1 MKAVAC
7 FNHQISGYVLFE
19 MVGKDKDTVC
29 KVTIKLENFEPCK
42 THAIHIHEYGDM
54 RQGCKSAGGH
64 YNPFNKNH
72 GCIHLSDKNRHV
84 GDLINN
90 ITSDE
95 NGKVNEVYYDNLI
108 KVYSKNNFIIGRSVV
123 IHDGIDDLG
132 LGGLSNTG
140 QVINEKVHEESL
152 KNGNAGCRIDC
163 AIIGICKD
171 D

>member
-1 MKAVAC
+1 MKAIAC

-19 MVGKDKDTVC
+19 IVDKSTC

-54 RQGCKSAGGH
+54 RRGCKSAGGH
-64 YNPFNKNH
+64 YNPHKEDH
-72 GCIHLSDKNRHV
+72 GCIYLAPKHRHV

-90 ITSDE
+90 VKSDE
-95 NGKVNEVYYDNLI
+95 NGKVDVVYYDNLI
-108 KVYSKNNFIIGRSVV
+108 KINSSKVNILGRSVV

-132 LGGLSNTG
+132 LGGLSDTG
-140 QVINEKVHEESL
+140 EIINKKVHKESL
-152 KNGNAGCRIDC
+152 LNGNAGCRIDC
-163 AIIGICKD
+163 AIIGICSD